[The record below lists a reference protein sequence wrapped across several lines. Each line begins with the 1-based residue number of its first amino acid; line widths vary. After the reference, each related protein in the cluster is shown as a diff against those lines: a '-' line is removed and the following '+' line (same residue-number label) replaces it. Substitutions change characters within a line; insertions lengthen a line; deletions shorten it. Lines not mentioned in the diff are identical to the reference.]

1 MTLYL
6 ISSIPRRK
14 IGHFRAVIGKGYPS
28 HGELKENALSISIEG
43 PMVIPLHPFFA
54 LMMVQN

>member
-1 MTLYL
+1 MCTMTHYHTETL
-6 ISSIPRRK
+6 
-14 IGHFRAVIGKGYPS
+14 HFKTEKGRGGGIS

>member
-1 MTLYL
+1 MCTMTHYRTETL
-6 ISSIPRRK
+6 
-14 IGHFRAVIGKGYPS
+14 HFKTEKGKACLSYGK
-28 HGELKENALSISIEG
+28 LKERLIHFLIEG

>member
-1 MTLYL
+1 MCTMTQYHTETL
-6 ISSIPRRK
+6 
-14 IGHFRAVIGKGYPS
+14 HFKPEKGKGGLS
-28 HGELKENALSISIEG
+28 HGKLKENVLSISIEG

>member
-1 MTLYL
+1 MTFYL

-14 IGHFRAVIGKGYPS
+14 IGHFRAEIGKGYPS
-28 HGELKENALSISIEG
+28 HGKLKENVLSISIEG

>member
-1 MTLYL
+1 MCTMTHYHTETL
-6 ISSIPRRK
+6 
-14 IGHFRAVIGKGYPS
+14 HFKTEKGKACLSYGK
-28 HGELKENALSISIEG
+28 LKERLIHFDRIEG